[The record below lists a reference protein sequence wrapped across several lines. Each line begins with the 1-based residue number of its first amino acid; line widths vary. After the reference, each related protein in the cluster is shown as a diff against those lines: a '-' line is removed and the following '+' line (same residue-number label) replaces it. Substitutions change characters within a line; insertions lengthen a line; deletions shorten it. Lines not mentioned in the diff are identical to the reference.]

1 MALLSSD
8 KITDDAQIQTQSA
21 QPPAGRWARLEQGIS
36 CRNKVQRFIRS
47 DFFFMDFKAKVSS
60 RVFPL
65 KPQQI
70 MDDGRQL
77 ICQ

>member
-8 KITDDAQIQTQSA
+8 KITDDAQIQTQSV

-47 DFFFMDFKAKVSS
+47 DFFFYGF
-60 RVFPL
+60 
-65 KPQQI
+65 
-70 MDDGRQL
+70 
-77 ICQ
+77 